1 MNQFNEIFK
10 NSPRFNFNLFL
21 ESHETT
27 GKVSIVLDEDLSKNI
42 QRIVNVFHFLSKIKE
57 K

>member
-1 MNQFNEIFK
+1 MNQFNEIYK

-27 GKVSIVLDEDLSKNI
+27 GKVSGVLDEDLSKNI
-42 QRIVNVFHFLSKIKE
+42 QKIVNVFHFLSKIKE